1 VGGRPSVL
9 LLHGTTRQRA
19 ESIVK
24 NGPDAHYREPNG
36 TTADGFST
44 APAQGPFDFG
54 SPEDYARG
62 KTANFPNE
70 GGPAIVA
77 IDLPDELAEAI
88 IGAIGEVVPGKAFHA
103 GSEVRFDPGGGLE
116 GLLAVW
122 PQLTMAISL
131 LWGP

>member
-1 VGGRPSVL
+1 VL

-24 NGPDAHYREPNG
+24 NGPDARYREPNG

-44 APAQGPFDFG
+44 APAAGPFDFG

-62 KTANFPNE
+62 KAANFPNE

-77 IDLPDELAEAI
+77 LDLPDELADRI
-88 IGAIGEVVPGKAFHA
+88 VGDFGKLVRGRAFHA
-103 GSEVRFDPGGGLE
+103 GTEVRFDPGGGLE
-116 GLLAVW
+116 ELLAVW
-122 PQLTMAISL
+122 PQLTKTISL
-131 LWGP
+131 LDSTP